1 MPRRLVENKNG
12 CGKDLGPDKQYSNK
26 GGKEDNVY
34 SGWSWSSSSLTSI
47 ALDAPDFPLTFQTFV
62 SDSWGPLLSLTAKTR
77 YILTSTLCISASHA
91 GMYYETV
98 QCA

>member
-34 SGWSWSSSSLTSI
+34 SGWSWSSSSLNSI
-47 ALDAPDFPLTFQTFV
+47 IIRLFFFFFNCLFGCARSLVGAGGILVGAGGVLFPDQ
-62 SDSWGPLLSLTAKTR
+62 G
-77 YILTSTLCISASHA
+77 STLELPAL
-91 GMYYETV
+91 TV
-98 QCA
+98 QS